1 MATLIPTRSTC
12 LPKMTPGER
21 RVALR
26 LEEKLEDDY
35 LLWYDVPIG
44 PKQRRPDFVVLH
56 PSRGFL
62 VLEVKDWKLDT
73 LQAFDKSSVSLIT
86 DRGQVVVPNPLTQAR
101 SYALEIVVALQRD
114 PALIN
119 PAGTA
124 HAGKLIMPWGCG
136 VILTNISRA
145 QFEANSLGD
154 VIPSHLVICQ
164 DEMLESQDPE
174 RFQESLWNMYTQ
186 PFPCRLSLPQMDR
199 FRWHMFPE
207 IRIPAQGGQF
217 GLFTDS
223 DRSLGSNI
231 TIPDLIKVMD
241 LQQEQLA
248 RSLGEGHRVIHGVAG
263 SGKTMILGYRSL
275 QLAKLLNK
283 PVLVL
288 CYNKTLAARLQQ
300 LVGYHG
306 QSGIVVRNFHAWC
319 TEMLRMFHV
328 AAPTSKGAK
337 FWEDL
342 VNAVVAGVDSG
353 AIPRGQYGAVLIDEG
368 HDFQPDWLRLVVQM
382 VDPSTNSLLVL
393 YDDTQSIYGHGRRKF
408 SFASVGIEARG
419 RTTILGLNY
428 RNTLEVLSTAKA
440 FAAELLAA
448 SGSDED
454 EAPNLAPESAGR
466 RGPIPELIRMGSLGD
481 EARLVRTRIEDA
493 VASGRT
499 LDDIAVIYRNE
510 KIADAIAAELD
521 RACIRYSRAKG
532 TAKRALFD
540 GEPSVK
546 LVTIHSSKG
555 LEFPLVLLPA
565 VCALPAPDSDESEEA
580 RLLYVAMTRSLEQ
593 LVLSHHAES
602 VFTKR
607 LSDALASV
615 SERLRLAS

>member
-1 MATLIPTRSTC
+1 
-12 LPKMTPGER
+12 MTPGER
-21 RVALR
+21 RFALR

-35 LLWYDVPIG
+35 LCWYDVPIG

-73 LQAFDKSSVSLIT
+73 LLAFDKNSVTLLT
-86 DRGQVVVPNPLTQAR
+86 DRGQAVVANPLVQSR

-114 PALIN
+114 PALLS
-119 PAGTA
+119 PAGHA

-136 VILTNISRA
+136 VVLANISRA
-145 QFEANSLGD
+145 AFEANSLGD

-164 DEMLESQDPE
+164 DEMLESADSE
-174 RFQESLWNMYTQ
+174 AFQRRLWDMFTQ
-186 PFPCRLSLPQMDR
+186 PFTCRLSLPQVDR

-207 IRIPAQGGQF
+207 LRIPNQGGQF
-217 GLFTDS
+217 GLFTEA
-223 DRSLGSNI
+223 DRSLSSQI
-231 TIPDLIKVMD
+231 SVPDLIKVMD

-248 RSLGEGHRVIHGVAG
+248 RSLGDGHRVIHGVAG

-275 QLAKLLNK
+275 QLAKSLHK

-300 LVGYHG
+300 LVGQHG
-306 QSGIVVRNFHAWC
+306 QTGIVVRNFHAWC
-319 TEMLRMFHV
+319 TDMLRTYHV
-328 AAPTSKGAK
+328 PTPTAKGAS
-337 FWEDL
+337 FWDEL
-342 VNAVVAGVDSG
+342 VPAVVKGVESG

-382 VDPSTNSLLVL
+382 VDPTTNSLLVL

-428 RNTLEVLSTAKA
+428 RNTLEVLSMAKA

-466 RGPIPELIRMGSLGD
+466 RGPLPELIRVHSLAE

-493 VASGRT
+493 LASGRSP
-499 LDDIAVIYRNE
+499 DDIAVIYRNE
-510 KIADAIAAELD
+510 RIADAIATELE
-521 RACIRYSRAKG
+521 RAGIRYNRAKG
-532 TAKRALFD
+532 GAKRALFE
-540 GEPSVK
+540 GGPSVK
-546 LVTIHSSKG
+546 LITIHSSKG
-555 LEFPLVLLPA
+555 LEFPLVLLPS
-565 VCALPAPDSDESEEA
+565 VCALPAADSNESEEA
-580 RLLYVAMTRSLEQ
+580 RLLYVAMTRALEQ
-593 LVLSHHAES
+593 LILSHHAES
-602 VFTKR
+602 VFTAR
-607 LSDALASV
+607 LSDAIRSV
-615 SERLRLAS
+615 ADRLKSAA